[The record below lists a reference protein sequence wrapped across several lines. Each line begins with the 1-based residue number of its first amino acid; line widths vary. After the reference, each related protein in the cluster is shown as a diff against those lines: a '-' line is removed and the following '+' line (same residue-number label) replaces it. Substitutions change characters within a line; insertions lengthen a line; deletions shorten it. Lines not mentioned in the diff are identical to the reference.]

1 VRVVHETLKVAN
13 ANKKNIAARG
23 STKIA
28 MIFEICM
35 HCPEHEQMT
44 TCRKKKSHCS
54 GAILHI
60 QECAK
65 RTAWLDS
72 SACLALSP
80 SELYAD
86 LGDYFSIRNP
96 PRYQIILEAK
106 LASNT
111 HLLYAV

>member
-44 TCRKKKSHCS
+44 TCRKKR
-54 GAILHI
+54 AIAAVQSCTYKNVPNVPHGSTRL
-60 QECAK
+60 
-65 RTAWLDS
+65 RVWL
-72 SACLALSP
+72 CLRLSFT
-80 SELYAD
+80 L
-86 LGDYFSIRNP
+86 I
-96 PRYQIILEAK
+96 
-106 LASNT
+106 
-111 HLLYAV
+111 